1 MAIDSR
7 EKRMSMLGFGGGH
20 NWDTLFEA
28 DSAVNADDRAHMLD
42 LYSGF
47 GDVGSVIATVR
58 LGADFVRVSTEYVLS
73 LVRGIV
79 RRY

>member
-7 EKRMSMLGFGGGH
+7 EKRMAMLGFGGGH

-28 DSAVNADDRAHMLD
+28 DGAIDADDRYHSID

-47 GDVGSVIATVR
+47 GASGSGDDTALTGIHTIHNITDVT
-58 LGADFVRVSTEYVLS
+58 
-73 LVRGIV
+73 
-79 RRY
+79 